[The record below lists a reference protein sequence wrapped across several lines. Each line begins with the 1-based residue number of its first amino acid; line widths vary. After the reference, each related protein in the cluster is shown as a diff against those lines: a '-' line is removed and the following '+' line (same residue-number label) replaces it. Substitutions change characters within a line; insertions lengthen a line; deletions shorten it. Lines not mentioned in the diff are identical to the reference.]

1 MITVPLAQAK
11 NHLSELIDRVEHGET
26 VAVTRRGKP
35 VARLVVFVEEGA
47 DMLREQDQRV
57 QDAFERLRSLRQGL
71 VLDGDIKALAREGLA

>member
-1 MITVPLAQAK
+1 MITVPLAHAK

>member
-35 VARLVVFVEEGA
+35 VARLVVFAEEGA

>member
-35 VARLVVFVEEGA
+35 VARLVVFAEDGA
-47 DMLREQDQRV
+47 DMQREQDQRV